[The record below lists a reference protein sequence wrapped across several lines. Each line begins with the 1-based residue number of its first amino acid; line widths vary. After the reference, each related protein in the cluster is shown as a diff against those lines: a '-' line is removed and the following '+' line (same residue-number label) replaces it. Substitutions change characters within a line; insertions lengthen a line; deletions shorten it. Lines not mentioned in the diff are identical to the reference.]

1 MWILYLHNCQM
12 HNLEEIP
19 KGHGINSINGN
30 PNPLSYVTT
39 ETKFRTDADKYVDN
53 DETLARAKIP

>member
-1 MWILYLHNCQM
+1 M

>member
-1 MWILYLHNCQM
+1 MRQISLTDYFCKGLHR
-12 HNLEEIP
+12 
-19 KGHGINSINGN
+19 INSIDSINGN
-30 PNPLSYVTT
+30 PNPPPHETT

>member
-1 MWILYLHNCQM
+1 M
-12 HNLEEIP
+12 HSLEEIP

-30 PNPLSYVTT
+30 PNPPPYVTT